1 MECSQDA
8 GRRCA
13 IMDELGARVA
23 VRSKQPYHTLTSALD
38 GSADVTRSFF
48 ACENQ

>member
-1 MECSQDA
+1 MERSQDA
-8 GRRCA
+8 GGRCA

-23 VRSKQPYHTLTSALD
+23 VRSKQPYHTLTSTLD